1 LAIDGPAYLT
11 QKAEAELAKDQA
23 SSAVGTDTAG
33 QPHDDGN
40 GLAIDPNT
48 VPVRPAKAQ
57 LTITPS
63 TINVV
68 AKGVGVVPGAIVCA
82 DLDAVD
88 LVYGWYSDNWTDPRR
103 GCFHEWSGPADPR
116 RQYSLAGALPEAPH
130 RLPGSTGATTRRG
143 HKRNHHGHLYA
154 SIFGFGKIVADHC
167 ARPKSCSMAVVA

>member
-88 LVYGWYSDNWTDPRR
+88 PVYGWYSDNWTDPRR

-116 RQYSLAGALPEAPH
+116 RQYSLAGA
-130 RLPGSTGATTRRG
+130 RSTSSTPGLNRSNDETGTQEEPPRTPIRVDLR
-143 HKRNHHGHLYA
+143 
-154 SIFGFGKIVADHC
+154 FGQD
-167 ARPKSCSMAVVA
+167 CSR